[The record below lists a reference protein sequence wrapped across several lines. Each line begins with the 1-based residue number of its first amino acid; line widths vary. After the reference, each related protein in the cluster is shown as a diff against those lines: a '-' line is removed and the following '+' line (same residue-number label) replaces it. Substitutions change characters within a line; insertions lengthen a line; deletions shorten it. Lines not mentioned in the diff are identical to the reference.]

1 MTESPSGPGWYED
14 PDDPTLLRYFDGVIW
29 TAHTTQRHSA
39 SADASTIGRAPD
51 VPAADARVG
60 WPSQGSTQPGAGQW
74 SPPGQWTGGGQA
86 PGPGPGGVYG
96 QAWGQRGDVLPD
108 GDVLAE
114 WWRRLLAR
122 ILDALIAG
130 VLTLLLAIPW
140 WDDVLRVMAD
150 FLDEATTGSGGGAID
165 TTRFA
170 EELTTALFPVSLV
183 SLVVTLVYEV
193 GFLAWRSATPGKMV
207 LGTIVRRTG
216 GAGPIGLATAVR
228 RQLISVATALM
239 AFVPLLNILASM
251 LNILDPAWL
260 LWDPRRQALH
270 DKVADTLV
278 VLRAPTR

>member
-29 TAHTTQRHSA
+29 TTHTTQRHSA

-51 VPAADARVG
+51 VPAAGARVG
-60 WPSQGSTQPGAGQW
+60 WPHQGTTQPGSGQW
-74 SPPGQWTGGGQA
+74 SAPGPWQGGGQA

-96 QAWGQRGDVLPD
+96 QGLGQRRDVLPD

-122 ILDALIAG
+122 ILDALLVG
-130 VLTLLLAIPW
+130 VLTLLVAIPW
-140 WDDVLRVMAD
+140 WGDVLRVMAD
-150 FLDEATTGSGGGAID
+150 FLDEATTGAGGAVD
-165 TTRFA
+165 TTRFT
-170 EELTTALFPVSLV
+170 EDLTAALFPVSLV
-183 SLVVTLVYEV
+183 SLVVSLVYEV
-193 GFLAWRSATPGKMV
+193 GFLAWRSATPGKMI

-216 GAGPIGLATAVR
+216 GAGPIGLATALR
-228 RQLISVATALM
+228 RQVISVATALM
-239 AFVPLLNILASM
+239 AFLPFLNILASM
-251 LNILDPAWL
+251 INILDPAWL

>member
-29 TAHTTQRHSA
+29 TTHTTQRHSA

-51 VPAADARVG
+51 VPAAGARVG
-60 WPSQGSTQPGAGQW
+60 WPHQGTTQPGSGQW
-74 SPPGQWTGGGQA
+74 SAPGPWQGGGQA

-96 QAWGQRGDVLPD
+96 QGLGQRRDVLPD

-122 ILDALIAG
+122 ILDALLVG
-130 VLTLLLAIPW
+130 VLTLLVAIPW
-140 WDDVLRVMAD
+140 WGDVLRVMAD
-150 FLDEATTGSGGGAID
+150 FLDEATTGAGGAVD
-165 TTRFA
+165 TTRFT
-170 EELTTALFPVSLV
+170 EDLTAALFPVSLV
-183 SLVVTLVYEV
+183 SLVVSLVYEV
-193 GFLAWRSATPGKMV
+193 GFLAWRSATPGKMI

-216 GAGPIGLATAVR
+216 GAGPIGLATALR
-228 RQLISVATALM
+228 RQVISVVTALM
-239 AFVPLLNILASM
+239 AFLPFLNILASM
-251 LNILDPAWL
+251 INILDPAWL